1 MEIEYVKFSNF
12 LNVAKVWGLV
22 LGTLSSGHIYDTQ
35 GFTTLSTT
43 TAVLTFLSFGKYHLV
58 QKRTSNQFVS
68 VVFLFVEPDPPS
80 TRRPPKRL
88 LLLPG
93 VIYNRLVNLS
103 HANLSYRIHLV
114 IFLVA
119 FDLAFT
125 LLLSR
130 FVFILRSMYRVGTVI
145 LGYYVG
151 CQYMVKFI
159 CEVFLPYLLK
169 PVKDRQSLFRVTA
182 VICSSCLSGFNFAP
196 SLTIYMFIFLFW
208 LVSYSILN
216 MLMEQDV
223 FELKQDPSLYEAVE
237 TLKVIVN
244 ILGPIGF
251 SFLTYNYGRGAVVV
265 LHGFG
270 VVIYVYLLCGWLR

>member
-1 MEIEYVKFSNF
+1 MKFSNF

-182 VICSSCLSGFNFAP
+182 VICSSCLSCFSFAP
-196 SLTIYMFIFLFW
+196 NLTIYMFVFLFW

-223 FELKQDPSLYEAVE
+223 FELKQDPSLFEAVE